1 MVMKLSP
8 PYLIEIRDG
17 FYWVDFLFFILF
29 CILIKLLMG
38 CSQRFLI
45 SIRF

>member
-17 FYWVDFLFFILF
+17 FYWVDFFFG
-29 CILIKLLMG
+29 ILIKLLMG
-38 CSQRFLI
+38 AVSAF
-45 SIRF
+45 

>member
-17 FYWVDFLFFILF
+17 FYWVDFFFIF
-29 CILIKLLMG
+29 ILY
-38 CSQRFLI
+38 FN
-45 SIRF
+45 

>member
-17 FYWVDFLFFILF
+17 FYWVDFFFFFF
-29 CILIKLLMG
+29 CILIKFLMG

>member
-17 FYWVDFLFFILF
+17 FYWVDFFLFFIF
-29 CILIKLLMG
+29 GILIKLLMG
-38 CSQRFLI
+38 AVSAF
-45 SIRF
+45 

>member
-17 FYWVDFLFFILF
+17 FYWVDFFFF
-29 CILIKLLMG
+29 FGILIKLLMG
-38 CSQRFLI
+38 AVSAF
-45 SIRF
+45 

>member
-17 FYWVDFLFFILF
+17 FYWVDFFFF
-29 CILIKLLMG
+29 KLN
-38 CSQRFLI
+38 C
-45 SIRF
+45 

>member
-17 FYWVDFLFFILF
+17 FYWVNFFF
-29 CILIKLLMG
+29 FFFKLN
-38 CSQRFLI
+38 C
-45 SIRF
+45 

>member
-17 FYWVDFLFFILF
+17 FYWVDFFFF
-29 CILIKLLMG
+29 GILIKLLMG
-38 CSQRFLI
+38 AVSAF
-45 SIRF
+45 

>member
-17 FYWVDFLFFILF
+17 FYWVDFFFF
-29 CILIKLLMG
+29 
-38 CSQRFLI
+38 FWY
-45 SIRF
+45 FN

>member
-17 FYWVDFLFFILF
+17 FYWVDFFFF
-29 CILIKLLMG
+29 FKIKLLMG
-38 CSQRFLI
+38 AVSAF
-45 SIRF
+45 

>member
-17 FYWVDFLFFILF
+17 FYWVDFFFF
-29 CILIKLLMG
+29 F
-38 CSQRFLI
+38 FLN
-45 SIRF
+45 

>member
-17 FYWVDFLFFILF
+17 FYWVDFFFF
-29 CILIKLLMG
+29 FKLN
-38 CSQRFLI
+38 C
-45 SIRF
+45 